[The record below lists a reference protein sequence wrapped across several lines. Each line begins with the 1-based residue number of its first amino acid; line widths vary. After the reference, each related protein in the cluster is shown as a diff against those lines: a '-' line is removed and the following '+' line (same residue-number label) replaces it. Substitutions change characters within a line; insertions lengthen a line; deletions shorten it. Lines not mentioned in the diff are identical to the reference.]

1 MAIGREIS
9 ATVTGAAAQGEG
21 GSFRLRPRW
30 PQKDQLEYVQQL
42 VTVALL
48 LLALALVGLYAASRQ
63 VYFIGTDDRG
73 AVSLFRGVP
82 YELPLGIDLYTHE
95 YSSSVPARAIRDRRQ
110 RTRLLDHKWRSR
122 EDAERRILELE
133 RAETPR

>member
-48 LLALALVGLYAASRQ
+48 LLALAVFSYYVIKSPSTAVRMALGRVGMK
-63 VYFIGTDDRG
+63 
-73 AVSLFRGVP
+73 P
-82 YELPLGIDLYTHE
+82 
-95 YSSSVPARAIRDRRQ
+95 
-110 RTRLLDHKWRSR
+110 
-122 EDAERRILELE
+122 
-133 RAETPR
+133 